1 MNKGGDGINEDKEL
15 KKNIS
20 NIKNKFIIIS
30 GKGGVG
36 KTTVAVNL
44 AYSLAMKGYD
54 VGVLDVDIHGP
65 NICKMFGVDNK
76 RLTSSNSKINPIQIL
91 DNLKIISTAS
101 LIETPDTPVIWR
113 GPLKMKVISQFLRDV
128 NWGKLD
134 YLIIDAPPGTGDEPL
149 SVVQLIPDLNGAIVV
164 TTPQEVAVLD
174 SRKSIQFAKKLNIPY
189 IGVIENM
196 SGFVCPYC
204 GKEINLFKKGG
215 GIKAAEEL
223 HVDFLGDIPF
233 ELDMVELSDNGK
245 VFVKYKKNSIISK
258 KVNKITE
265 GIEAVANSS
274 NKNKGEPN
282 VK

>member
-1 MNKGGDGINEDKEL
+1 
-15 KKNIS
+15 
-20 NIKNKFIIIS
+20 
-30 GKGGVG
+30 
-36 KTTVAVNL
+36 
-44 AYSLAMKGYD
+44 
-54 VGVLDVDIHGP
+54 
-65 NICKMFGVDNK
+65 
-76 RLTSSNSKINPIQIL
+76 
-91 DNLKIISTAS
+91 
-101 LIETPDTPVIWR
+101 VIWR

-149 SVVQLIPDLNGAIVV
+149 SVAQLIPDLNGAVVV

-196 SGFVCPYC
+196 SGFICPHC

-215 GIKAAEEL
+215 GVKAAEEL
-223 HVDFLGDIPF
+223 HVNFLGDIPF

-245 VFVKYKKNSIISK
+245 VFVKYKKNSIILK
-258 KVNKITE
+258 KVNKIVE
-265 GIEAVANSS
+265 GIEAVVNSS

>member
-1 MNKGGDGINEDKEL
+1 MNKGGEGINEDKEL

-76 RLTSSNSKINPIQIL
+76 RLTGTSSKINPIQIL
-91 DNLKIISTAS
+91 DNLKIVSTAS

-149 SVVQLIPDLNGAIVV
+149 SVAQLIPDLNGAIVV

-196 SGFVCPYC
+196 SGFICPHC

-233 ELDMVELSDNGK
+233 ELDMVQLSDNGK

-258 KVNKITE
+258 KVNKIAE
-265 GIEAVANSS
+265 EIETVVNSS
-274 NKNKGEPN
+274 NKNKEEPN

>member
-1 MNKGGDGINEDKEL
+1 MNKRGDGINEDKEL

-65 NICKMFGVDNK
+65 NVCKMFGVDNK
-76 RLTSSNSKINPIQIL
+76 RLTGTNSKINPIQIL

>member
-1 MNKGGDGINEDKEL
+1 MNKRGDGINEDKEL

-65 NICKMFGVDNK
+65 NVCKMFGVDNK

-149 SVVQLIPDLNGAIVV
+149 SVAQLIPDLNGAIVV

>member
-1 MNKGGDGINEDKEL
+1 MNKGGEGINEDKEL
-15 KKNIS
+15 QKNIL

-76 RLTSSNSKINPIQIL
+76 RLTGTNSKINPIKIL
-91 DNLKIISTAS
+91 DNLKIVSTAS

-149 SVVQLIPDLNGAIVV
+149 SVAQLIPDLNGAVVV

-196 SGFVCPYC
+196 SGFICPHC

-215 GIKAAEEL
+215 GVKAAEEL
-223 HVDFLGDIPF
+223 HVNFLGDIPF

-245 VFVKYKKNSIISK
+245 VFVKYKKNSIILK
-258 KVNKITE
+258 KVNKIVE
-265 GIEAVANSS
+265 GIEAVVNSS

>member
-1 MNKGGDGINEDKEL
+1 MNKGGEGINEDKEL

-36 KTTVAVNL
+36 KTTIAVNL

-65 NICKMFGVDNK
+65 NICKMFGADNK
-76 RLTSSNSKINPIQIL
+76 RLTSTNSKINPIQIL
-91 DNLKIISTAS
+91 DNLKIVSTAS

-149 SVVQLIPDLNGAIVV
+149 SVAQLIPDLNGAVVV

-196 SGFVCPYC
+196 SGFICPHC

-258 KVNKITE
+258 KVNKIAE
-265 GIEAVANSS
+265 EIEAVVNSS
-274 NKNKGEPN
+274 NKNKGGLN

>member
-15 KKNIS
+15 RKNIS

-149 SVVQLIPDLNGAIVV
+149 SVAQLIPDLNGAIVV

-174 SRKSIQFAKKLNIPY
+174 SRKSIQFAKKLSIPY

-196 SGFVCPYC
+196 SGFICPHC

-265 GIEAVANSS
+265 EIEAVANSS

>member
-15 KKNIS
+15 RKNIS

-149 SVVQLIPDLNGAIVV
+149 SVAQLIPDLNGAIVV

>member
-1 MNKGGDGINEDKEL
+1 MNKGGDGISEDKEL
-15 KKNIS
+15 RKNIS

-36 KTTVAVNL
+36 KTTIAVNL

-65 NICKMFGVDNK
+65 NICKMFGADNK
-76 RLTSSNSKINPIQIL
+76 RLTSTNSKINPIQIL
-91 DNLKIISTAS
+91 DNLKIVSTAS

-149 SVVQLIPDLNGAIVV
+149 SVAQLIPDLNGAIVV

-196 SGFVCPYC
+196 SGFICPHC

-223 HVDFLGDIPF
+223 HVNFLGDIPF

-245 VFVKYKKNSIISK
+245 VFVEYKKNSIISK
-258 KVNKITE
+258 KVNKIAE
-265 GIEAVANSS
+265 EIEAVVNSS
-274 NKNKGEPN
+274 NKNKGGLN

>member
-1 MNKGGDGINEDKEL
+1 MNKGGDGISEDKEL
-15 KKNIS
+15 RKNIS

-65 NICKMFGVDNK
+65 NVCKMFGVDNE
-76 RLTSSNSKINPIQIL
+76 RLTGTNSKINPIQIL
-91 DNLKIISTAS
+91 DNLKIVSTAS

-149 SVVQLIPDLNGAIVV
+149 SVAQLIPDLNGAVVV

-196 SGFVCPYC
+196 SGFICPHC

-223 HVDFLGDIPF
+223 HVNFLGDIPF

-245 VFVKYKKNSIISK
+245 VFVKYKKNSIILK
-258 KVNKITE
+258 KVNKIVE
-265 GIEAVANSS
+265 GIEAVVNLS
-274 NKNKGEPN
+274 NKNKGSLN

>member
-149 SVVQLIPDLNGAIVV
+149 SVAQLIPDLNGAIVV

>member
-1 MNKGGDGINEDKEL
+1 MNKGGDGISEDKEL
-15 KKNIS
+15 RKNIS

-36 KTTVAVNL
+36 KTTIAVNL

-65 NICKMFGVDNK
+65 NICKMFGADNK
-76 RLTSSNSKINPIQIL
+76 RLTSTNSKINPIQIL
-91 DNLKIISTAS
+91 DNLKIVSTAS

-149 SVVQLIPDLNGAIVV
+149 SVAQLIPDLNGAVVV

-196 SGFVCPYC
+196 SGFICPHC

-245 VFVKYKKNSIISK
+245 AIRVRAKPVVVYCD
-258 KVNKITE
+258 
-265 GIEAVANSS
+265 
-274 NKNKGEPN
+274 
-282 VK
+282 

>member
-1 MNKGGDGINEDKEL
+1 MNKSGDGVNEDKEL

-76 RLTSSNSKINPIQIL
+76 RLTSSNSKINPIKIL

-149 SVVQLIPDLNGAIVV
+149 SVAQLIPDLNGAIVV

-196 SGFVCPYC
+196 SGFICPYC
-204 GKEINLFKKGG
+204 GREINLFKKGG

-258 KVNKITE
+258 KVNKIAE
-265 GIEAVANSS
+265 EIEVVVNSS
-274 NKNKGEPN
+274 NKNKGGLD

>member
-1 MNKGGDGINEDKEL
+1 MNKGGEGINEDKEL

-36 KTTVAVNL
+36 KTTIAVNL

-65 NICKMFGVDNK
+65 NICKMFGADNK
-76 RLTSSNSKINPIQIL
+76 RLTSTNSKINPIQIL
-91 DNLKIISTAS
+91 DNLKIVSTAS

-149 SVVQLIPDLNGAIVV
+149 SVAQLIPDLNGAIVV

-196 SGFVCPYC
+196 SGFICPHC

-245 VFVKYKKNSIISK
+245 VFVEYKKNSIISK
-258 KVNKITE
+258 KVNKIAE
-265 GIEAVANSS
+265 EIEAVVNSS
-274 NKNKGEPN
+274 NKNKGGLN

>member
-1 MNKGGDGINEDKEL
+1 MNKGGDGISEDKEL
-15 KKNIS
+15 RKNIS

-65 NICKMFGVDNK
+65 NVCKMFGVDNE
-76 RLTSSNSKINPIQIL
+76 RLTGTSSKINPIQIL
-91 DNLKIISTAS
+91 DNLKIVSTAS

-149 SVVQLIPDLNGAIVV
+149 SVAQLIPDLNGAVVV

-196 SGFVCPYC
+196 SGFICPHC

-223 HVDFLGDIPF
+223 HVNFLGDIPF

-245 VFVKYKKNSIISK
+245 VFVKYKKNSIILK
-258 KVNKITE
+258 KVNKIVE
-265 GIEAVANSS
+265 GIEAVVNSS
-274 NKNKGEPN
+274 NKNKGSLN